1 MIVSDSKGDPPS
13 GVDPVDPR
21 KEAFRMRM
29 TSLAMIDLAM
39 IDLAMINLA
48 MIKDRA
54 MVNDPRMI
62 KNLEKNLAKYDEWIQ
77 NLHHVRDIS
86 GI

>member
-39 IDLAMINLA
+39 IDLAMI
-48 MIKDRA
+48 KDRA
-54 MVNDPRMI
+54 VVKDPRMI
-62 KNLEKNLAKYDEWIQ
+62 KNKEPGKEPGKI
-77 NLHHVRDIS
+77 R
-86 GI
+86 

>member
-1 MIVSDSKGDPPS
+1 MTAKAIPLAALTPLI
-13 GVDPVDPR
+13 PR